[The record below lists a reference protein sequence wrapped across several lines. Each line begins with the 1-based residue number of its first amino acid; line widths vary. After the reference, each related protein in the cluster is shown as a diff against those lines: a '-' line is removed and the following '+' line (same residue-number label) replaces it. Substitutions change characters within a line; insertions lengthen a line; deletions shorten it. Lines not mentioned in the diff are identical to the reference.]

1 MVHQNGPTTNPIRV
15 PRTRIVLV
23 ELGIDSTLF
32 FPERQKIIDLF
43 SKSFDH
49 DTENREI
56 DEKRWKW
63 TSYANRTVKIN
74 CPEKCNADVKTS
86 DYHLVQKRF
95 DPNWERS
102 WERSG
107 ISKFREM
114 SRRIR
119 WLVFICSNVPRWEPP
134 MKTPESI
141 FMVPY

>member
-56 DEKRWKW
+56 DEKKSENEHLMLIGQLKSIVQR
-63 TSYANRTVKIN
+63 
-74 CPEKCNADVKTS
+74 NAMPMS
-86 DYHLVQKRF
+86 KRQIII
-95 DPNWERS
+95 WY
-102 WERSG
+102 
-107 ISKFREM
+107 K
-114 SRRIR
+114 
-119 WLVFICSNVPRWEPP
+119 NV
-134 MKTPESI
+134 SI
-141 FMVPY
+141 QIGEILRA

>member
-56 DEKRWKW
+56 DEKKWKW

-95 DPNWERS
+95 DPNW
-102 WERSG
+102 G
-107 ISKFREM
+107 D
-114 SRRIR
+114 
-119 WLVFICSNVPRWEPP
+119 
-134 MKTPESI
+134 PESVAGDQNSGRCPTGSADSYATAL
-141 FMVPY
+141 MSHGENPYKNTRISIYGSY